1 MDISELLATMAILE
15 ERGELGKLDEIGLLP
30 GNAIQWLFGLTAGFY
45 FGVGETRRTR
55 QAMLDLALRYYDL
68 AEGNTNLLSFN
79 ERVRRISSRE
89 DVAQNLSQ
97 DEYFDEGKTA
107 SFYIRHMPKQAPR
120 STDPVHDY
128 FTVLLP
134 SAGYR
139 GGNGRLMYQ
148 TRLSELSR
156 DPTGVVRLF
165 VDACRDLRV
174 FYAVSGM
181 SLFFYSYAAG
191 ATEKAYPLFRR
202 FPGLLYEDG
211 SNFTLEILHR
221 TDVIRDV
228 NWLTAVNDELL
239 ARIGGLGK
247 AREMLGDEVV
257 LHPYEGGVVF
267 QAGERPVLGDLIKGR
282 VPTAYR
288 AVNDFLK
295 PLRYENWDYPYLR
308 APYDVDEMEYTQWW
322 THRFD
327 DGER

>member
-1 MDISELLATMAILE
+1 M
-15 ERGELGKLDEIGLLP
+15 
-30 GNAIQWLFGLTAGFY
+30 
-45 FGVGETRRTR
+45 
-55 QAMLDLALRYYDL
+55 
-68 AEGNTNLLSFN
+68 SFN
-79 ERVRRISSRE
+79 ERTRRISAGKQIE
-89 DVAQNLSQ
+89 EYLSQ
-97 DEYFDEGKTA
+97 GEYYDERETA
-107 SFYIRHMPKQAPR
+107 SFYIRHMPKQALR

-128 FTVLLP
+128 FTALLP

-165 VDACRDLRV
+165 IDACRDLRV

-211 SNFTLEILHR
+211 SNFTLEILRR

-228 NWLTAVNDELL
+228 NWLTAVNNELL
-239 ARIGGLGK
+239 ERVGGLEK
-247 AREMLGDEVV
+247 AREVLGDEIV

-267 QAGERPVLGDLIKGR
+267 QAGERPVRFPQAPALRELGLSLS
-282 VPTAYR
+282 TSA
-288 AVNDFLK
+288 
-295 PLRYENWDYPYLR
+295 LRCR
-308 APYDVDEMEYTQWW
+308 
-322 THRFD
+322 
-327 DGER
+327 